1 MNSKYMKAI
10 LEGNAEE
17 LSRLRRKCGLDAT
30 PANIIQ
36 DEELRT
42 NIPQSLL
49 THPTSFC
56 KTYKHHGLV
65 RHSYSDVLQSI
76 FSHHKGSFKR
86 SLVYNTGS
94 RRTTPMSL
102 EDENVEIPSKYVCL
116 LQMRYITSV
125 SYRQKQ
131 WLMQMPWV
139 MYFVA
144 ADVNRRVVRCSLGRE
159 YEERMSIRL

>member
-30 PANIIQ
+30 PANILQ

-65 RHSYSDVLQSI
+65 RHSSSDVLQST

-94 RRTTPMSL
+94 RRTTPLSL
-102 EDENVEIPSKYVCL
+102 EDENVEIPSKYVML
-116 LQMRYITSV
+116 
-125 SYRQKQ
+125 
-131 WLMQMPWV
+131 
-139 MYFVA
+139 A
-144 ADVNRRVVRCSLGRE
+144 ADALYNVGFLSAKTMADANAMGDVFRCC
-159 YEERMSIRL
+159 